1 MSCYVWKNIVFM
13 THIQDDFKE
22 IMTNLPV
29 PFSDEDVEEMFEFA
43 DKNKDG
49 VLNYEEFLVKKMV
62 YDISKHLFFYI
73 L

>member
-1 MSCYVWKNIVFM
+1 M

-22 IMTNLPV
+22 IMMNLPV
-29 PFSDEDVEEMFEFA
+29 PVSGEDVDEMFEFA

-49 VLNYEEFLVKKMV
+49 LLNYQEFLVKKMV
-62 YDISKHLFFYI
+62 YNISKHLSYFN

>member
-1 MSCYVWKNIVFM
+1 M

-22 IMTNLPV
+22 IMMNLPV
-29 PFSDEDVEEMFEFA
+29 PVSDEDVEEMFEFA

-62 YDISKHLFFYI
+62 YNISKIYLFYSVADGKPPSTP
-73 L
+73 